1 MTDKIVHVLR
11 GEIKFAGDVFGALDD
26 EEVALGISD
35 HDVAWWC
42 ENVVMLSFWKHD
54 FAFVADADKAGQ
66 EAEGDD

>member
-1 MTDKIVHVLR
+1 VADEIVHVL
-11 GEIKFAGDVFGALDD
+11 GSEIEFAGDVFRALDD

-42 ENVVMLSFWKHD
+42 ENVVVLSFWKHD
-54 FAFVADADKAGQ
+54 LAFVADADKAGQ